1 MRRTMHARRTILGH
15 CKASGDQA
23 GDVRRFRH
31 GAERDREWARP
42 HKPPAN
48 VISGR
53 KAAAMK
59 IGGGKDPPKVHKHL
73 EKEPVPHICTRPT
86 AREAEARS
94 DALWKV

>member
-1 MRRTMHARRTILGH
+1 
-15 CKASGDQA
+15 
-23 GDVRRFRH
+23 
-31 GAERDREWARP
+31 
-42 HKPPAN
+42 